1 LIDRCESDTAR
12 KMSIPLPG
20 PLWLI
25 GCGNMAGAMLARWIE
40 GGIDR
45 SEITVVR
52 PSGVPPAQ
60 GVRTLTAPPED
71 EVPAMVLLAV
81 KPQKLDDVA
90 PLLAPALDPHT
101 ILVSILAGVE
111 LASLRGRFAAPQAIV
126 RAMPNTP
133 VRLGKGVVELIAKGA
148 GADARA
154 AVEALVKPL
163 GHAEWF
169 EDEALFALAG
179 HLSGAGP
186 AFLFRF
192 IDALAAAGSALGLP
206 EDQAARLAKA
216 MVEGAGALAAAS
228 KEPPAELARRVA
240 SPGGTTEAGLGVLD
254 AEDALKALVERTLD
268 ASRRRGIEMAAAARG
283 QA

>member
-1 LIDRCESDTAR
+1 MT
-12 KMSIPLPG
+12 IPLPG

-40 GGIDR
+40 CGIDR

-52 PSGVPPAQ
+52 PSGVAPAE
-60 GVRTLTAPPED
+60 GVRTLTALPED
-71 EVPAMVLLAV
+71 EVPAIVLLGV
-81 KPQKLDDVA
+81 KPQKLDEV
-90 PLLAPALDPHT
+90 APALAPVLDRHT

-111 LASLRGRFAAPQAIV
+111 RASLRARFAAPEAIV

-133 VRLGKGVVELIAKGA
+133 VRLGKGVIELIAQGA
-148 GADARA
+148 GPEARA
-154 AVEALVKPL
+154 AVEALMAPL

-169 EDEALFALAG
+169 DDEALFALAG

-192 IDALAAAGSALGLP
+192 IDALAAAGTALGLP

-216 MVEGAGALAAAS
+216 MVEGAGALAADAA
-228 KEPPAELARRVA
+228 EPPAELARRVA
-240 SPGGTTEAGLGVLD
+240 SPGGTTEAGLKVLD
-254 AEDALKALVERTLD
+254 DGEALRRLVERTLD
-268 ASRRRGIEMAAAARG
+268 ASRRRGIEMAAAARSGG